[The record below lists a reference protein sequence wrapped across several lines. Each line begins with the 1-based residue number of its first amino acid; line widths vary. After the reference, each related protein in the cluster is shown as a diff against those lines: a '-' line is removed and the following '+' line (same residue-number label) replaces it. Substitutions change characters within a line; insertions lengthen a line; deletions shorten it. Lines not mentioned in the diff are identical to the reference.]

1 MKCPYCNFPDTKV
14 LDSRPTDDN
23 ESVRRRRVCVKCKKR
38 FTTYERYE
46 TQALLVVKKDNTRES
61 YNRSKLLNGMIR
73 ACEKRPVP
81 IQRLE
86 EAADAIEMAINHLNQ
101 KEVTSAYIGELV
113 MDQLRVI
120 DKVAYVRF
128 ASVYREFQDVDSFY
142 SELERLKDEDQSE
155 SLSEDED

>member
-1 MKCPYCNFPDTKV
+1 MKCPYCSFPDTKV

-46 TQALLVVKKDNTRES
+46 SQPLLVVKKDKTREAFS
-61 YNRSKLLNGMIR
+61 HSKLLNGMIR
-73 ACEKRPVP
+73 AVEKRPVSVDE
-81 IQRLE
+81 LE
-86 EAADAIEMAINHLNQ
+86 EAAEAIETQINYLNQ

-113 MDQLRVI
+113 MDQLREI

-142 SELERLKDEDQSE
+142 NELEKLKDEDGTDSFSE
-155 SLSEDED
+155 ED